1 MTKAR
6 TNASASPA
14 VGRNI
19 IQNGAMNVAQR
30 SASVTG
36 LGASAGYFTCDRWKA
51 ELGNTAG
58 RFTLHNC

>member
-36 LGASAGYFTCDRWKA
+36 LVLL
-51 ELGNTAG
+51 LGI
-58 RFTLHNC
+58 LL